1 MASEL
6 PMPVPVC
13 LIENTQTEGLVVQQ
27 EALRVLSELTQPVVV
42 VAITGPYRSG
52 KSYLMNRL
60 ARQRKGFS
68 LGSSV
73 QSHTKGIWMW
83 CLPHPCQPGHT
94 LVLLDTEGLGDVEK
108 GDTQNDTWIFV
119 LAILLASTI
128 IYNSKGTI
136 DQPAMEQLHYMVK
149 LSDHVK
155 LKAAPKES
163 QDELEDSEKFV
174 LFFPTFIW
182 AVRDF
187 TLQLEL
193 DGKEIS
199 ADDYLENALRLKDVG
214 LSPSLRPVQISL
226 QNLPTLEPIHTP
238 NQLGK
243 STTAQARGTCSTS
256 FYPTGN
262 SREVQRYNQTRECIR
277 QYFPERKC
285 FVFDQP
291 AHKRDLVHLEELQDD
306 EIDVEF
312 RQQLEKFCSYIWE
325 KSPLKTIPG
334 GYIITGNLL
343 GKLAE
348 TYVETIR
355 SGAVPCLEST
365 VVTLAETANAAAV
378 KEAVTLYRDLMEQRV
393 KLPTETL
400 QELLELHKQCEQEAL
415 ELFMARAFKEGICS
429 SQTELIRQVE
439 AVKEKFCTDN
449 DQASR
454 DKCEAALRDLSQVTE
469 RRISDGTYN
478 VSGGYQLFRED
489 QQALVEK
496 YQELPGKGVKAD
508 AVLQEFL
515 QSRRS
520 LAESILSTDLSL
532 TEKDKELKSEQE
544 HHERAEH
551 KREVQKK
558 KEAEDKQKS
567 QDRLH
572 TCQAHTVRLRQKLE
586 DQHAKQLTE
595 HRRMIVHKSKEV
607 DMLLRDGLHDKAV
620 HLREVTYRLEEES
633 SHITDEIMVWMR
645 ILIPILL
652 GLAFVVLRL

>member
-1 MASEL
+1 MTWVDPALRELVGSGTAPPSAMASEL

-334 GYIITGNLL
+334 GYIITGNRSSWRRVR
-343 GKLAE
+343 GRIKRRVKRCSAGE
-348 TYVETIR
+348 TGRDLRGDHPERGCAVPGEHGGHPGR
-355 SGAVPCLEST
+355 DGERGSGERGCDVVPGSDGAAGEAADGDSSGATGAAQT
-365 VVTLAETANAAAV
+365 VRAGGAGAVHGAGVQGRHLQLPDGTHKKQRNLALPLPPPPSPWPLALPSSQAEGHHGCWERFDSALHGWALKELPQSAGNAQ
-378 KEAVTLYRDLMEQRV
+378 K
-393 KLPTETL
+393 
-400 QELLELHKQCEQEAL
+400 ELLLLPHL
-415 ELFMARAFKEGICS
+415 WI
-429 SQTELIRQVE
+429 
-439 AVKEKFCTDN
+439 FCD
-449 DQASR
+449 SVF
-454 DKCEAALRDLSQVTE
+454 CEARGS
-469 RRISDGTYN
+469 
-478 VSGGYQLFRED
+478 
-489 QQALVEK
+489 
-496 YQELPGKGVKAD
+496 
-508 AVLQEFL
+508 
-515 QSRRS
+515 
-520 LAESILSTDLSL
+520 
-532 TEKDKELKSEQE
+532 
-544 HHERAEH
+544 
-551 KREVQKK
+551 
-558 KEAEDKQKS
+558 
-567 QDRLH
+567 
-572 TCQAHTVRLRQKLE
+572 
-586 DQHAKQLTE
+586 QHAPCCLVQRCPRVQNALP
-595 HRRMIVHKSKEV
+595 IC
-607 DMLLRDGLHDKAV
+607 
-620 HLREVTYRLEEES
+620 HLPAGHPTNCRFDSPWLDCCLS
-633 SHITDEIMVWMR
+633 
-645 ILIPILL
+645 
-652 GLAFVVLRL
+652 

>member
-1 MASEL
+1 MTWVDPALRELVGSGTAPPSAMASEL

-199 ADDYLENALRLKDVG
+199 ADDYLENALRLKD
-214 LSPSLRPVQISL
+214 
-226 QNLPTLEPIHTP
+226 
-238 NQLGK
+238 
-243 STTAQARGTCSTS
+243 
-256 FYPTGN
+256 GN